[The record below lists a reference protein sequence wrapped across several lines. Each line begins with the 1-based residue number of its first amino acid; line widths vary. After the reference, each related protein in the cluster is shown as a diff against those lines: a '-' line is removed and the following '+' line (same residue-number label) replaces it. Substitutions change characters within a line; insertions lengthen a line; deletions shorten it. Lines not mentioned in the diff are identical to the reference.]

1 MSADE
6 APPRGMGRGDGLR
19 GGEER
24 VGISSVMTSW
34 GCSDMP
40 YARKIMCVPY
50 RERVY
55 RHTEMIYSM
64 CVLMCVTHRG
74 RVCSMLVA
82 GQVLSLLLV
91 TTGGTSAL
99 LVGRGLEAPTFVA
112 LCTYIMLSL
121 FYGGSLLFSARYV
134 GWEIFVYVLYC
145 IRLPECSYSVCI
157 HMHTYRQHR
166 GVLSLWA
173 SPENAPQVE
182 NSVSFLL
189 TLLYEWTIV
198 LTSENYKLQTYM
210 HLP

>member
-1 MSADE
+1 MDAPQGRSAVSADE

-134 GWEIFVYVLYC
+134 GWEIFVCAVLYQIARMFLQRVYTHAHIQTTPWRTVAVGVTC
-145 IRLPECSYSVCI
+145 ECAAGGKFSQFPI
-157 HMHTYRQHR
+157 N
-166 GVLSLWA
+166 LA
-173 SPENAPQVE
+173 
-182 NSVSFLL
+182 
-189 TLLYEWTIV
+189 I
-198 LTSENYKLQTYM
+198 
-210 HLP
+210 